1 MARLGRLAAVAL
13 GFVLIAPFATA
24 PLAARADTTLT
35 IAGSTAL
42 LPLAKAAAETYQQQH
57 ADVKINVSGG
67 GSGVGI
73 TQVAQKAVDIG
84 NSDIPAKG
92 QPGLVDHKVCVTGFS
107 IVVNASAGVKN
118 LTTKQVQDIFSAK
131 VTNWKDVG
139 GKDQKIVVI
148 NRPRNSGTRATFVAT
163 VMGGV
168 PVSEAGLVED
178 ATGTVVATVKNTP
191 GAVTYA
197 GFGGTHH
204 QTGIVEISLD
214 GVAATD
220 ANVMTGKY
228 KFWSYEH
235 MFTNGRPTPAAA
247 AFIDYVAK
255 GGSLI
260 NQLGYITVGDMK
272 VVANDR

>member
-1 MARLGRLAAVAL
+1 MGRLARLAAVTL
-13 GFVLIAPFATA
+13 GFTLAAPLMLA

-42 LPLAKAAAETYQQQH
+42 LPLTKAAAETYQQQH
-57 ADVKINVSGG
+57 PDVKINVSGG

-92 QPGLVDHKVCVTGFS
+92 QPGLVDHKVCVTGFAV
-107 IVVNASAGVKN
+107 IVNPSAGVKN
-118 LTTKQVQDIFSAK
+118 LTTKQVQNIFSGR
-131 VTNWKDVG
+131 VTNWKEVG

-148 NRPRNSGTRATFVAT
+148 NRPRSSGTRATFVAT
-163 VMGGV
+163 VMGSV
-168 PVSEAGLVED
+168 PLSEAGLVED

-191 GAVTYA
+191 GSVSYA
-197 GFGGTHH
+197 GFGGTHN
-204 QTGIVEISLD
+204 QTGIVEVSLD
-214 GVAATD
+214 GVAPTD
-220 ANVMTGKY
+220 ENVTTGKY

-235 MFTNGRPTPAAA
+235 MFTNGRPSRAAA
-247 AFIDYVAK
+247 QFIDYISK
-255 GGSLI
+255 NNSLI
-260 NQLGYITVGDMK
+260 TQLGYIPIGAMK

>member
-1 MARLGRLAAVAL
+1 MGRLAQLAAVAL
-13 GFVLIAPFATA
+13 AFVLVA
-24 PLAARADTTLT
+24 PLAASADTTLT
-35 IAGSTAL
+35 VAGSTAL

-73 TQVAQKAVDIG
+73 TQVAQKAIDIG
-84 NSDIPAKG
+84 DSDIPAKD
-92 QPGLVDHKVCVTGFS
+92 QPALVDHKVCVTGFGI
-107 IVVNASAGVKN
+107 IVNPSSGVTK
-118 LTTKQVQDIFSAK
+118 LTSKQVQDIFAGK
-131 VTNWKDVG
+131 VSNWKEVG
-139 GKDQKIVVI
+139 GKDQKMIVI
-148 NRPRNSGTRATFVAT
+148 NRPRSSGTRATFVAT

-191 GAVTYA
+191 GSISYA
-197 GFGGTHH
+197 GFGGTHN
-204 QTGIVEISLD
+204 QTGILEVALD

-220 ANVMTGKY
+220 ENVITGKY

-235 MFTNGRPTPAAA
+235 MFTNGPASPAAA

-255 GGSLI
+255 ANGLVK
-260 NQLGYITVGDMK
+260 QLGYIVTADMK